1 MVLGRRPLWSPRSGS
16 ESCYRILVVPFF
28 LDVTFPQAK
37 GDFERSI
44 ISYSSSISFSA
55 WHASDIGGVMSV
67 VPCLCGTAP
76 FSSSISCSK
85 KLQQPI
91 SALCFRKKTSAFR
104 FKTALSDSNCPS
116 PILQLSCS
124 NSDKAGLSDSNS
136 FDGRSGKFEQIDSR
150 LPFRISMKIFCLEI
164 SNH

>member
-55 WHASDIGGVMSV
+55 WHASDIGGVMSLA
-67 VPCLCGTAP
+67 PCLWGTAP

-85 KLQQPI
+85 KIQQPI
-91 SALCFRKKTSAFR
+91 SALCFKKKR
-104 FKTALSDSNCPS
+104 PRSDLKLPLATQIV
-116 PILQLSCS
+116 PHLSCNLAALILTKLVCQTLIHS
-124 NSDKAGLSDSNS
+124 KGVRENSS
-136 FDGRSGKFEQIDSR
+136 RSTSR